1 MEGGKR
7 KRGMDRRK
15 TEEEKEKWQKL
26 RRDWE
31 TGRAEEYQ
39 EN

>member
-1 MEGGKR
+1 MEGGE
-7 KRGMDRRK
+7 RRK

-26 RRDWE
+26 RSDGE
-31 TGRAEEYQ
+31 KERAEEYQ